1 MKNKNQEAS
10 PLKGVILFLV
20 VIAILFLFKT
30 RHNELDTARAALAG
44 LIQANQSVAG
54 LLNWE
59 KLKAIGVNVGAE
71 YSAFKGDKDKV
82 NYKKYFIRGFSA
94 GFKEVKGNYKEF
106 SNWRIYEKTAQKTV
120 VAADYRGKIL
130 LFSLP
135 KNEKKIIDIQW
146 KE

>member
-1 MKNKNQEAS
+1 MKNKDQAAS
-10 PLKGVILFLV
+10 PVKGIILFLV
-20 VIAILFLFKT
+20 VIGILFLFKVK
-30 RHNELDTARAALAG
+30 HNELDVARAALAG
-44 LIQANQSVAG
+44 LIQANSSVAS

-59 KLKAIGVNVGAE
+59 KLKAVGVDVGAE
-71 YSAFKGDKDKV
+71 YSAFKIDKDKV

-94 GFKEVKGNYKEF
+94 GFKEVKGEYKEF
-106 SNWRIYEKTAQKTV
+106 TNWRFYEKTAQKTV

-135 KNEKKIIDIQW
+135 KNEKKITDIQW